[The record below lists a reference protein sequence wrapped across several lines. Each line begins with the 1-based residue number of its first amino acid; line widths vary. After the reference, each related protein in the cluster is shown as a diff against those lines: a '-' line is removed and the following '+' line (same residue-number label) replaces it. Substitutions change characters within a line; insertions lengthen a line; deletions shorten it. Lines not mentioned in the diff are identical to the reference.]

1 MLKLSSIPLLILA
14 LLSITD
20 SSQAWSNHLRS
31 AAKCKRTESISNP
44 VSLLSL
50 NSAAIS
56 DSSSGNVIKFTVKL
70 GLPPLG
76 IVFEEIEPIGYAG
89 VQVTSLV
96 TGGKGEQCK
105 KIQIGDR
112 LKSTTAIKFISGS
125 SNYQVVVVDCQKLD
139 FDTIISAI
147 GSNQER
153 FRVDSVELTFSRL
166 EEAK

>member
-1 MLKLSSIPLLILA
+1 MIKLSSIPLLTLA
-14 LLSITD
+14 FLSILD
-20 SSQAWSNHLRS
+20 ASQAWSNHLRS
-31 AAKCKRTESISNP
+31 ALKCKRTEPTGISNP
-44 VSLLSL
+44 VSLLR
-50 NSAAIS
+50 AATS
-56 DSSSGNVIKFTVKL
+56 DSSSGTGIEFTVKL

-76 IVFEEIEPIGYAG
+76 IVFEEVEPIGYAG
-89 VQVTSLV
+89 VQVISLV